1 MNLASILLHYAT
13 EFFPLGA
20 RFRAVHLRSRG
31 HVRIFLIHHIE
42 IIRWTHQHVRHTTDG
57 RRRWRAQQPLTA
69 LRSASTAETS
79 ATLYAYDGKSKL
91 EIEYG
96 AKKMNI
102 PLIPGDGT
110 QSAR

>member
-1 MNLASILLHYAT
+1 
-13 EFFPLGA
+13 
-20 RFRAVHLRSRG
+20 
-31 HVRIFLIHHIE
+31 
-42 IIRWTHQHVRHTTDG
+42 
-57 RRRWRAQQPLTA
+57 LTA